1 MYCNANNR
9 DLHSFPTRRSSD
21 LERGRRKGNQVQA
34 QEMRGTYRDAW
45 EALCFNQGSENGLS
59 AKIQPLSMPCHAPV
73 RKISLHTIDY
83 SGWHSVTVSNVAPA
97 AKSFLSVDPER
108 KLETRIIPKP
118 PRKHRLRDITV

>member
-59 AKIQPLSMPCHAPV
+59 AKIQHLSMPCHAPV
-73 RKISLHTIDY
+73 RKISLHR
-83 SGWHSVTVSNVAPA
+83 SE
-97 AKSFLSVDPER
+97 ER
-108 KLETRIIPKP
+108 RVGKEGRSQMERCACKE
-118 PRKHRLRDITV
+118 KE